1 MCGKTICDRIRNVNT
16 RERVG
21 ERIGDYEMDQNI
33 VYDKTLWRNLIH
45 VADLT

>member
-21 ERIGDYEMDQNI
+21 VAPIVEKMVENRRRWFGHVERKPVE
-33 VYDKTLWRNLIH
+33 
-45 VADLT
+45 